1 MNNLRNCNTVKMD
14 LEMDYNSLYPGVVLS
29 SPSVKKADNSTIES
43 SLVPMQ
49 PMNPPS
55 RGISYMDFQIVSP
68 WVEEYEHVP
77 GAIRVKIKDTFDN
90 ILNLIENPGII
101 VARILDFKI
110 DVQFIKGRALWG
122 LYRDFGN
129 NMLGLSAAEMKGFT
143 DAVIA
148 LGAVDSQ
155 PKNVQYR
162 CIIHPGSP
170 GGVGEYGISGAY
182 HSEWNTSDC
191 CPKIE
196 RDTLIEFDAIVY
208 APLTKFVKRNAIAN
222 HKKSF
227 WKEDLLVDYTCK
239 RLIDDI
245 FRTKRTKR
253 NC

>member
-1 MNNLRNCNTVKMD
+1 MLKAGFSTM
-14 LEMDYNSLYPGVVLS
+14 
-29 SPSVKKADNSTIES
+29 VKKIAASTIGS
-43 SLVPMQ
+43 NLVPVQ

-55 RGISYMDFQIVSP
+55 RDISYMDFQVVSF

-90 ILNLIENPGII
+90 ILNLIENSSII

-129 NMLGLSAAEMKGFT
+129 NMLGLDAAEMKQFA

-170 GGVGEYGISGAY
+170 GGIGEHGISGAY

-196 RDTLIEFDAIVY
+196 RDTLIEFDAIIY

-222 HKKSF
+222 HEKPY

-239 RLIDDI
+239 RLIEDI
-245 FRTKRTKR
+245 FRTKRD
-253 NC
+253 C

>member
-1 MNNLRNCNTVKMD
+1 MNNSRNSNTVKMD
-14 LEMDYNSLYPGVVLS
+14 LEMDYNSLYPGVMLS
-29 SPSVKKADNSTIES
+29 SPSVKKADNSAIGS
-43 SLVPMQ
+43 SLVPVQ
-49 PMNPPS
+49 PMSPP
-55 RGISYMDFQIVSP
+55 RRDISYMDFQVVSF

-90 ILNLIENPGII
+90 ILNLIENSSII

-110 DVQFIKGRALWG
+110 DVQFIKGRTLWG

-129 NMLGLSAAEMKGFT
+129 NMLGLDAAEMKQFA

-170 GGVGEYGISGAY
+170 GGIGEYGISGAY

-196 RDTLIEFDAIVY
+196 RDTLIEFDAIIY

-222 HKKSF
+222 HEKPY

-239 RLIDDI
+239 RLIEDI
-245 FRTKRTKR
+245 FRTKRD
-253 NC
+253 C

>member
-1 MNNLRNCNTVKMD
+1 MNNSRNSNTVKMD
-14 LEMDYNSLYPGVVLS
+14 LEMDYNSLYPGVMLS
-29 SPSVKKADNSTIES
+29 SPSVKKADNSAIGS
-43 SLVPMQ
+43 SLVPVQ

-55 RGISYMDFQIVSP
+55 RDISYMDFQVVSF

-90 ILNLIENPGII
+90 IINLIENSSII

-129 NMLGLSAAEMKGFT
+129 NMLGLDAAEMKQFA

-170 GGVGEYGISGAY
+170 GGIGEYGISGAY
-182 HSEWNTSDC
+182 HSEWNTSDY

-196 RDTLIEFDAIVY
+196 RDTLIEFDAIIY

-222 HKKSF
+222 HEKPY

-239 RLIDDI
+239 RLIEDI
-245 FRTKRTKR
+245 FRTKRG
-253 NC
+253 C

>member
-43 SLVPMQ
+43 SLVPVQ

-110 DVQFIKGRALWG
+110 DVRFVKGHDIRR
-122 LYRDFGN
+122 LYRNIFGN
-129 NMLGLSAAEMKGFT
+129 NMSGLT
-143 DAVIA
+143 DAQISY
-148 LGAVDSQ
+148 LFGLVDSQ
-155 PKNVQYR
+155 PKNVQYE
-162 CIIHPGSP
+162 CVAHPGSP
-170 GGVGEYGISGAY
+170 GGVGEYGISGVY
-182 HSEWNTSDC
+182 HSEWHTNDC

-196 RDTLIEFDAIVY
+196 RDTLIEFDAIIY

-222 HKKSF
+222 HKKSY

-253 NC
+253 DC